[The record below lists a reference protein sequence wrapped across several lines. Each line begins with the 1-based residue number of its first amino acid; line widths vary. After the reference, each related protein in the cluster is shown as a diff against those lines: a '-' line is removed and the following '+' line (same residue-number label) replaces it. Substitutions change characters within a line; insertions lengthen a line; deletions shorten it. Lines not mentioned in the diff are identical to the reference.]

1 MDEETKFSFF
11 LAERL
16 GMIRE
21 ELLDRMTMAEAMG
34 WARYFKA
41 RDGGEMST
49 DMEQLRESLG
59 GLKRG

>member
-1 MDEETKFSFF
+1 
-11 LAERL
+11 
-16 GMIRE
+16 MIRE

-34 WARYFKA
+34 WARYFKT